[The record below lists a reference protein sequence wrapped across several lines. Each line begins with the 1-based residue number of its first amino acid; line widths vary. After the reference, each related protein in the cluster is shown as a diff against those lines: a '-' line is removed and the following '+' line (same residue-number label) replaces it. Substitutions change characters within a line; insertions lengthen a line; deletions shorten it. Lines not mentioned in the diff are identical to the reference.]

1 MSGNRYLLDTNAI
14 IALLSGNQTIVDL
27 TASATWLGISIIS
40 QLEFLAFENLSS
52 SDQDLFEVFLQRVEV
67 VDLSQQDVA
76 LLEKVIELRRTSR
89 LKLPDAIIAAS
100 ALLNAA
106 SLVTA
111 DKELKRVESLVVI
124 GF

>member
-1 MSGNRYLLDTNAI
+1 MSGDRYLLDTNAI
-14 IALLSGNQTIVDL
+14 IALLSGNQTLVDL

-52 SDQDLFEVFLQRVEV
+52 ADQDLFEMFLQRVEV
-67 VDLSQQDVA
+67 VDLSQQNIA
-76 LLEKVIELRRTSR
+76 LLDKVIELRKTSR

-100 ALLNAA
+100 ALLNSA

-111 DKELKRVESLVVI
+111 DKAIKRVGDLSI
-124 GF
+124 IDF

>member
-1 MSGNRYLLDTNAI
+1 MSGDRYLLDTNAI
-14 IALLSGNQTIVDL
+14 IALLSGNQTLVDL

-52 SDQDLFEVFLQRVEV
+52 ADQDLFEVFLQRVEV
-67 VDLSQQDVA
+67 VDLSQQNVA
-76 LLEKVIELRRTSR
+76 LLDKVIELRKTSR

-100 ALLNAA
+100 ALLNSA

-111 DKELKRVESLVVI
+111 DKAIKRVDDLSI
-124 GF
+124 IDF